1 MPYLSRIFIYPIK
14 SLDGVAVTNATVL
27 QSGALQNDRQFAI
40 FDQQNQWVN
49 GKRNA
54 KVHLLR
60 TSFDLEANTVCL
72 QVQESNQQQVFH
84 LNKERASLE
93 SWLSEYF
100 CFPVRLQQNSVSGFP
115 DDTEASG
122 PTVIST
128 ETLETVASWFPGIE
142 AKGQSSA
149 TDEMQQRLRANLE
162 IAGVP
167 AFWEDQLF
175 AEAGNIVQFQIGS
188 IHFEGINP
196 CQRCIVPTRNSL
208 TGKVYPQFQK
218 LFVEKRKETL
228 PSWAP
233 ISRFNHYFR
242 LSVNTCI
249 PKSEAGKILQVG
261 DEVKILGIQ
270 MPPNSGGN

>member
-1 MPYLSRIFIYPIK
+1 VPYLSRIIIYPIK
-14 SLDGVAVTNATVL
+14 SLDGVAVPNATVL
-27 QSGALQNDRQFAI
+27 QSGALQNDREFAI

-54 KVHLLR
+54 KIHLLR

-72 QVQESNQQQVFH
+72 QVQESEQQQVFH
-84 LNKERASLE
+84 LNRERTSLE
-93 SWLSEYF
+93 NWLSEYF
-100 CFPVRLQQNSVSGFP
+100 SFPVKLQQNSISGFP

-128 ETLETVASWFPGIE
+128 ATLETVASWFPGVE

-188 IHFEGINP
+188 IRFEGINP

-218 LFVEKRKETL
+218 LFVEKRQETL

-270 MPPNSGGN
+270 MPPNSGRN